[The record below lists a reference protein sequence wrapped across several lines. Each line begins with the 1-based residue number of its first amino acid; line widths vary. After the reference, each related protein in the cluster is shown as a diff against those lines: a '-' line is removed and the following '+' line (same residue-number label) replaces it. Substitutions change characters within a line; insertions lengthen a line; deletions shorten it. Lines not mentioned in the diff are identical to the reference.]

1 MWKKNASILKWKKV
15 KVKSLSHLRLF
26 ATPWIVAHQAP
37 LSMGFSRQ
45 EYWSGVP
52 FPALGDLQAQGSKPG
67 VPHCGRTPHHLSHHP
82 YYSTSNYVFKNI
94 TTRWPSVVISY
105 SQNLN
110 HIDHCICNVYSTN
123 CNDQELLKPLPHPTT
138 YLITSCHAKAMSKL
152 HWVLLHFPSTLVLFS
167 D

>member
-1 MWKKNASILKWKKV
+1 MKEGESEVAQSCPTLCNPMDYSPPGPSPWDSPGKN
-15 KVKSLSHLRLF
+15 
-26 ATPWIVAHQAP
+26 
-37 LSMGFSRQ
+37 
-45 EYWSGVP
+45 SGLP
-52 FPALGDLQAQGSKPG
+52 FPALGDLPTQGSNPG
-67 VPHCGRTPHHLSHHP
+67 VPHCRRTLYHLSHHP
-82 YYSTSNYVFKNI
+82 YYNTSNYVFQNI

-138 YLITSCHAKAMSKL
+138 YLITSCHAKAMSKW